1 MTGPVYIT
9 EKGIQCALDRKKLTP
24 AIVFKPM
31 LIAMVFAALLIVN
44 LFVTFGFF
52 SFSPAVA
59 IFVVP
64 MMLIYFPIIGGFD
77 RDSCIKPLREEY
89 RQSNDL
95 GKALDVLGQLD
106 ELMSLVKYAEENA
119 DAGSRYFCESL
130 FWASQPKQA
139 AKT

>member
-1 MTGPVYIT
+1 
-9 EKGIQCALDRKKLTP
+9 
-24 AIVFKPM
+24 
-31 LIAMVFAALLIVN
+31 MVFAALLIVN

-119 DAGSRYFCESL
+119 DAVVLPELIEAKHHKISL
-130 FWASQPKQA
+130 KN
-139 AKT
+139 AKNNRRR